1 ALLFSN
7 FRFGR
12 CVLLISTIIKTI
24 DTKSVMVYNLNC
36 ITNKQLSCSKI
47 KRSDKMNNS
56 NNQIH
61 DVLNKEISVKANAMN
76 SKSARSLALL
86 FVVIAVAGAAVCG
99 ALSTISM
106 AIGIAAGFISLA
118 VVFLIFEGLL
128 KNQETLIL
136 LEEEKNKKL
145 AEIISV
151 ISKSNEN
158 V

>member
-1 ALLFSN
+1 MS
-7 FRFGR
+7 
-12 CVLLISTIIKTI
+12 
-24 DTKSVMVYNLNC
+24 
-36 ITNKQLSCSKI
+36 
-47 KRSDKMNNS
+47 NS
-56 NNQIH
+56 NNQIY
-61 DVLNKEISVKANAMN
+61 DVLNKDISVKANAMN
-76 SKSARSLALL
+76 SKSARRLALL
-86 FVVIAVAGAAVCG
+86 FVVIAVVGAVVCG
-99 ALSTISM
+99 TLSTVAM

-145 AEIISV
+145 TEIISV

>member
-1 ALLFSN
+1 MS
-7 FRFGR
+7 
-12 CVLLISTIIKTI
+12 
-24 DTKSVMVYNLNC
+24 
-36 ITNKQLSCSKI
+36 
-47 KRSDKMNNS
+47 NS

-86 FVVIAVAGAAVCG
+86 FVVIAVVGAVVCG

>member
-1 ALLFSN
+1 MS
-7 FRFGR
+7 
-12 CVLLISTIIKTI
+12 
-24 DTKSVMVYNLNC
+24 
-36 ITNKQLSCSKI
+36 
-47 KRSDKMNNS
+47 NS
-56 NNQIH
+56 NNQIY
-61 DVLNKEISVKANAMN
+61 DVLNKDISVKANAMN

-86 FVVIAVAGAAVCG
+86 FVVIAVVGAVVCG
-99 ALSTISM
+99 TLSTVAM
-106 AIGIAAGFISLA
+106 AIGIATGFISLA

-145 AEIISV
+145 TEIISV

>member
-1 ALLFSN
+1 MS
-7 FRFGR
+7 
-12 CVLLISTIIKTI
+12 
-24 DTKSVMVYNLNC
+24 
-36 ITNKQLSCSKI
+36 
-47 KRSDKMNNS
+47 NS
-56 NNQIH
+56 NNQIY
-61 DVLNKEISVKANAMN
+61 DVLNKDISVKANAMN

-86 FVVIAVAGAAVCG
+86 FVVIAVVGAVVCG
-99 ALSTISM
+99 TLSTVAM
-106 AIGIAAGFISLA
+106 AIGITAGFISLA

-145 AEIISV
+145 TEIISV

>member
-1 ALLFSN
+1 MS
-7 FRFGR
+7 
-12 CVLLISTIIKTI
+12 
-24 DTKSVMVYNLNC
+24 
-36 ITNKQLSCSKI
+36 
-47 KRSDKMNNS
+47 NS
-56 NNQIH
+56 NNQIY
-61 DVLNKEISVKANAMN
+61 DVLNKDISVKANAMN

-86 FVVIAVAGAAVCG
+86 FVVIAVVGAVVCG
-99 ALSTISM
+99 TLSTVAM

-128 KNQETLIL
+128 KNKETLIL

-145 AEIISV
+145 TEIISV

>member
-1 ALLFSN
+1 MS
-7 FRFGR
+7 
-12 CVLLISTIIKTI
+12 
-24 DTKSVMVYNLNC
+24 
-36 ITNKQLSCSKI
+36 
-47 KRSDKMNNS
+47 NS
-56 NNQIH
+56 NNQIY
-61 DVLNKEISVKANAMN
+61 DVLNKDISVKANAMN

-86 FVVIAVAGAAVCG
+86 FVVIAVVGAVVCG
-99 ALSTISM
+99 TLSTVAM
-106 AIGIAAGFISLA
+106 AIGIDAGFISLA

-145 AEIISV
+145 TEIISV

>member
-1 ALLFSN
+1 MS
-7 FRFGR
+7 
-12 CVLLISTIIKTI
+12 
-24 DTKSVMVYNLNC
+24 
-36 ITNKQLSCSKI
+36 
-47 KRSDKMNNS
+47 NS
-56 NNQIH
+56 NNQIY
-61 DVLNKEISVKANAMN
+61 DVLNKDISVKANAMN

-86 FVVIAVAGAAVCG
+86 VVVIAVVGAVVCG
-99 ALSTISM
+99 TLSTVAM

-145 AEIISV
+145 TEIISV